1 MKLKSAVPAVLVAAS
16 LLLAGCASGADTAGS
31 GSAERIEFQAKD
43 PVTIGY
49 SVFDLT
55 EPYFQAYAAGV
66 KAGAAQEGIEVLIAD
81 SKSSPQLQVSGSA
94 DLINQGISALVVS
107 PIQPSALPATISAAH
122 QAKIPVVVG
131 DVGVEGD
138 YDAYIL
144 SDNADGG
151 RQAADYFRS
160 AFKDRSGEQKIG
172 VIGLAPG
179 VVVGEER
186 IDSFEAALDGDP
198 NFDVVSKL
206 TGQTVDGA
214 FKAAQD
220 MLNANPDLAG
230 IYAVNSNNVQGAV
243 RAIKS
248 AGREGQVKVVGF
260 NGDPVELPMIAGG
273 EESATVAQDPYGQ
286 GKLAVKTALEL
297 LNGQNPAYTD
307 PATRTLRFP
316 VEIVDADNL
325 DAYREKLTSEQQ

>member
-1 MKLKSAVPAVLVAAS
+1 MKLKSAVPAVLAAAS
-16 LLLAGCASGADTAGS
+16 LLLAGCASGADTAA

-43 PVTIGY
+43 PITIGY

-94 DLINQGISALVVS
+94 DLINQGVSALVIS
-107 PIQPSALPATISAAH
+107 PIQPSALPATVSAAH
-122 QAKIPVVVG
+122 QAKIPVIVG
-131 DVGVEGD
+131 DIGVEGN

-151 RQAADYFRS
+151 RQAAEYFKTM
-160 AFKDRSGEQKIG
+160 FKDRSGEQKVG

-179 VVVGEER
+179 VVVGDER
-186 IDSFEAALDGDP
+186 IESFEATLDGDP
-198 NFDVVSKL
+198 KVNVVSKL

-230 IYAVNSNNVQGAV
+230 IYAVNSNNVQGAI

-297 LNGQNPAYTD
+297 LNGQTPAYTD
-307 PATRTLRFP
+307 QATRTLRFP

-325 DAYREKLTSEQQ
+325 DAYRDKLTSEQQ